1 LSGVAARR
9 LLAAVMDGVQCD
21 AAVILAPHRVRTQA
35 ALARSGFVPAP
46 RIGPILTVR
55 PLAALAADPLQRS
68 AWRLSVGDLEL
79 F

>member
-35 ALARSGFVPAP
+35 ALAHSGFFPAP
-46 RIGPILTVR
+46 RSGPILTVR
-55 PLAALAADPLQRS
+55 PLHACAPDPLRRGS
-68 AWRLSVGDLEL
+68 WALSIGDLEL